1 MLGIHLNHRFIPMSD
16 NPFVNPP
23 APAFADIAP
32 KDTGEKNLGLLCQ
45 LLALCAFIIPFG
57 NVLGPL
63 VIWLIK
69 RTDSPYLDELGKEAV
84 NFNISWLI
92 YGIIA
97 GLSIFVLIG
106 IILAPAVLIAWLI
119 LVIIGAIKASEG
131 KIYRFPLTIRFIK

>member
-1 MLGIHLNHRFIPMSD
+1 MSD
-16 NPFVNPP
+16 NPFVSPSVSTTT
-23 APAFADIAP
+23 ASADIAP
-32 KDTGEKNLGLLCQ
+32 KDPGEKNLGLLCQ

-69 RTDSPYLDELGKEAV
+69 RADSPYLDELGKEAV

-92 YGIIA
+92 YGIVA
-97 GLSIFVLIG
+97 GLSIFILIG
-106 IILAPAVLIAWLI
+106 ILLAPAVLIAWLI
-119 LVIIGAIKASEG
+119 LVVIGAIKASEG